1 MLAGSGDRRSTL
13 TSRQQSVAQRTDGL
27 TIPNLVLRN
36 ATEFGDLPALT
47 SLDAEGRPSLTWAQL
62 RTEIAALSR
71 GLADLGLQSGQR
83 MLIMAASRPEHF
95 IADLAAVHLGAIPCT
110 AYSTLSSEQIRFV
123 ARHSA
128 APVVV
133 LEGAAELARWQEVLD
148 DLPALRHVVLIDD
161 SGIDDVPAGDG
172 ARGERI
178 VGLPQ
183 LRRRGAELHAKDPAV
198 FDRAAAAI
206 APDDPLAMIY
216 TSGTTG
222 DPKGVVLSHR
232 NAVHEAV
239 AVHSLHG
246 SPAHLTNIAYL
257 PLAHIAEREL
267 SIYIPIV
274 FAGHVHTLADPT
286 GVVGALGTVRPQT
299 FFGVPR
305 VWEKMVAGLK
315 NMLAA
320 APEDRRDALVRAN
333 ELLQQGYKLRSA
345 GRPVPDELA
354 ERIAEADRTVLAPV
368 RELLGLDNLHLAAS
382 GAAALPVEV
391 LYFVAGLGIEIQEVW
406 GLSETTG
413 AVTANTASAFR
424 AGTVGK
430 PLADVEVITAADG
443 ELLVRGPI
451 VFLGYLQEDGR
462 IDPATDS
469 EGWFATG
476 DIGTIDEDGFVTI
489 TDRKKELII
498 TSGGKNIAPTR
509 IENLLK
515 EHPLIGQA
523 VAIGD
528 DRPYITALIVLDD
541 EIAPVWAARQGI
553 EVSDVS
559 ALADHPTVR
568 AEIDRAVES
577 ANERLARVEQIKR
590 YHLLSRTWTPET
602 GEITPTLK
610 LKRRVINQRY
620 GPDIDRLYEQ
630 VRA

>member
-1 MLAGSGDRRSTL
+1 M
-13 TSRQQSVAQRTDGL
+13 TSQQPSAAQRTDGL

-36 ATEFGDLPALT
+36 ATEFGELPALT
-47 SLDAEGRPSLTWAQL
+47 SLDAEGHPTLTWSQL
-62 RTEIAALSR
+62 RGEIAGLAR

-83 MLIMAASRPEHF
+83 MLIMAASRPEHL

-110 AYSTLSSEQIRFV
+110 AYSTLSSTQIRFV

-133 LEGAAELARWQEVLD
+133 LEGAAELARWRPVLD
-148 DLPALRHVVLIDD
+148 ELPALRHIIVIED
-161 SGIDDVPAGDG
+161 SAMDG
-172 ARGERI
+172 AASEGASRDERL
-178 VGLPQ
+178 VSLAEV
-183 LRRRGAELHAKDPAV
+183 RRRGAELHAQDPEV
-198 FDRAAAAI
+198 FERNTTDVK
-206 APDDPLAMIY
+206 PDDPLAMIY

-232 NAVHEAV
+232 NAIHEAV
-239 AVHSLHG
+239 AVHTLHG
-246 SPAHLTNIAYL
+246 SPQHLTNIAYL

-267 SIYIPIV
+267 SIYLPIV

-286 GVVGALGTVRPQT
+286 GVVGALGTVRPQS

-320 APEDRRDALVRAN
+320 APEDRRYALVQAN

-345 GRPVPDELA
+345 GESVPDELA
-354 ERIAEADRTVLAPV
+354 DRIAEADRTVLAPV

-382 GAAALPVEV
+382 GAAALPLEV
-391 LYFVAGLGIEIQEVW
+391 LYFVAGLGIEIHEVW

-413 AVTANTASAFR
+413 AVTANTATAFR
-424 AGTVGK
+424 AGSVGR
-430 PLADVEVITAADG
+430 PLADVEVTTGGDG

-451 VFLGYLQEDGR
+451 VFLGYLQEDGS
-462 IDPATDS
+462 IEPATDG

-476 DIGTIDEDGFVTI
+476 DIGTVDEDGFVTI

-528 DRPYITALIVLDD
+528 NRPCITALIVLDD

-559 ALADHPTVR
+559 ALADHPAVR

-610 LKRRVINQRY
+610 LKRRVIDQRY
-620 GPDIDRLYEQ
+620 RSDIERLYEQ
-630 VRA
+630 VPT